1 MPKRWLIAA
10 LAGLLLLT
18 VVVYGPGLHGEF
30 QFDDLRTVQFN
41 QGIRRL
47 DNVSLAQALAEMVRG
62 KRILTNLTFAIDYR
76 IAGNDSLLYHATNM
90 GIHLAVILL
99 VFFFTQKVLALT
111 GPRDRDLLALA
122 VTAVFALHPLQTQA
136 VAYISQRAESLASGF
151 YLGSLLLLLAAER
164 RGRCTVG
171 AGFYAASFA
180 LFMFGLGAKVIVVT
194 LPVAYLLMGLLPGPH
209 GLLARPLK
217 RLALAAPFLAYA
229 LLTTVLTVG
238 DLKGEDAGF
247 FIPFL
252 PPGRYF
258 LTQWHVLVTYLRLLF
273 WPAGQNV
280 DWDFPLARGLAD
292 PAVIGSGL
300 LLGGLLAGAGI
311 LFFRCRSRA
320 DRAGVAGRAAAFGVV
335 WFFLLLAPTSGVVPL
350 ADVLMEHRLYL
361 ASWGVFFATAVLADA
376 LLGRLHAR
384 NLSRFGTIALLGLC
398 AALAA
403 CTYLRVGLWKSK
415 LLLWSDAVAKSPHKA
430 RAHLGLGNAYHLAG
444 RIQPAIDEYR
454 NALNLAAND
463 PTWIRTRIHEKLAL
477 ALLAQERAED
487 AIAAA
492 QDGLAED
499 PNHTA
504 LLETLAMAH
513 LQRRDLPEAAAAAE
527 QSVRTASQ
535 PASSLVVLGAVRLQM
550 GDRAG
555 ATQAFERAVKLEPE
569 ELQGQLWLAR
579 AYRAQG
585 REQDACDVLRAFRA
599 PDLQQ
604 HDVLEQALAGCPP
617 R

>member
-18 VVVYGPGLHGEF
+18 AVVYGPGLNGEF

-47 DNVSLAQALAEMVRG
+47 DNFSLAPALAEMLRG

-76 IAGNDSLLYHATNM
+76 IAGNDPWLFHATNL
-90 GIHLAVILL
+90 GIHLAVTLL
-99 VFFFTQKVLALT
+99 VFFFTRKALVLT
-111 GPRDRDLLALA
+111 GARDCDLLALA

-136 VAYISQRAESLASGF
+136 VAYISQRAESLGSGL

-164 RGRCTVG
+164 RGRYVVG

-180 LFMFGLGAKVIVVT
+180 LFTFGLSAKVIVVT

-217 RLALAAPFLAYA
+217 RLAVAMPFLAYA
-229 LLTTVLTVG
+229 LLTTVLTVA

-247 FIPFL
+247 SIPFL

-280 DWDFPLARGLAD
+280 DWDFPLARSLAD
-292 PAVIGSGL
+292 PAVVGSGL
-300 LLGGLLAGAGI
+300 LLAGLLAGAGI
-311 LFFRCRSRA
+311 LFFRFRWRA
-320 DRAGVAGRAAAFGVV
+320 DLAGVAGRATAFGVV

-361 ASWGVFFATAVLADA
+361 ASWGVFFAAAVVADSF
-376 LLGRLHAR
+376 LGRLRAR
-384 NLSRFGTIALLGLC
+384 GIWRFGTLALLGLC

-430 RAHLGLGNAYHLAG
+430 RTHLGLGNAYHLAG
-444 RIQPAIDEYR
+444 QIQPAIDEYR
-454 NALNLAAND
+454 NALTLAAND

-492 QDGLAED
+492 QSGLAED
-499 PNHTA
+499 PNHTS
-504 LLETLAMAH
+504 LLETLAMAY
-513 LQRRDLPEAAAAAE
+513 LRRHELPQAAAAAE

-550 GDRAG
+550 GDQAG
-555 ATQAFERAVKLEPE
+555 ATEAFQRAVKLEPE
-569 ELQGQLWLAR
+569 ELQGHLWLAR
-579 AYRAQG
+579 AYREQG
-585 REQDACDVLRAFRA
+585 REHEACDVLHAFRA

-604 HDVLEQALAGCPP
+604 HEELKQALAGCPP